1 MFTENININNSRRVV
16 LLTLAFATLGFAVAF
31 IAAPFILQSVN
42 GQPLPPPPP
51 TADQERI
58 GKDDNGNKLEYN
70 ECPGYDN
77 GVDPSDYEY
86 MTLDELGQLTI
97 DVDTRISELKAL
109 GSSIGNDEKKELNCL
124 EAVRAIEEYAEKVK
138 MPQATNDMI
147 EGIEALQKLSELG
160 VFN

>member
-1 MFTENININNSRRVV
+1 MNQMEINISNKKETYVLALVV
-16 LLTLAFATLGFAVAF
+16 ALIGFAVAF
-31 IAAPFILQSVN
+31 VAAPFILQAVN
-42 GQPLPPPPP
+42 GQPLPPPP

-77 GVDPSDYEY
+77 GVDPSDYEF
-86 MTLDELGQLTI
+86 MTLEELGQLTI

-109 GSSIGNDEKKELNCL
+109 GSSIGNDEKRELNCL
-124 EAVRAIEEYAEKVK
+124 EAVRAIENYAEKVK